1 MAEIE
6 IPSPLRSD
14 TGGAATVN
22 VEATNLL
29 AALRE
34 LDHRFDGLGRRLRTG
49 RSVVVDGV
57 LHPTVGPVPLEPDSH
72 VSFVASVAGG

>member
-6 IPSPLRSD
+6 IPSQLRSD
-14 TGGAATVN
+14 TDGAASVTVD
-22 VEATNLL
+22 ATNLL